1 MAKPKIRFKGYQEDW
16 EQRKFGELGSVA
28 MCKRIFKEQ
37 TSPVGDIPFYKIG
50 TFGVEPD
57 AFISRELFEEYKEK
71 FQYPKIGDMLISASG
86 TIGRTVEYDGEEAYF
101 QDSNIVWFKHD
112 ERVDNSFLKCI
123 YGIVK
128 WSGIEGSTIKR
139 LYNDNFLKT
148 EFYMPSVA
156 EQEKIGEYFTNLDHL
171 ITLHQRKCDET
182 KKLKNKTLKS
192 VILSGDWIPLHVP
205 EKMSRYIPEALL
217 ISMGG
222 ATEASIWSNYYE
234 VKKFNP
240 QWKSIP
246 YGYPLENQKFF
257 ILDEFNRPC
266 PDMVAGRLFIAGKGV
281 AQGYYNSPEIT
292 EKSFQHIV
300 SVYDGILYETGD
312 WGRYH
317 KNGCIEFLGRKDNQL
332 KINGYRVE
340 IGEIQ
345 EVMKKS
351 GAEDSVIVLIGEK
364 ADNKRLIAF
373 VVSSYGEN
381 EMKANMKK
389 YLPEYFIPD
398 KIMVMEKFPV
408 TPNGKID
415 RKALISEYEKTL
427 ASAETAA
434 ENNFID
440 DIIDPSQTRN
450 VLVSA
455 LDILSG
461 KRVQKLPKKHNNI
474 QF

>member
-1 MAKPKIRFKGYQEDW
+1 M
-16 EQRKFGELGSVA
+16 
-28 MCKRIFKEQ
+28 
-37 TSPVGDIPFYKIG
+37 
-50 TFGVEPD
+50 
-57 AFISRELFEEYKEK
+57 
-71 FQYPKIGDMLISASG
+71 
-86 TIGRTVEYDGEEAYF
+86 
-101 QDSNIVWFKHD
+101 
-112 ERVDNSFLKCI
+112 
-123 YGIVK
+123 
-128 WSGIEGSTIKR
+128 
-139 LYNDNFLKT
+139 
-148 EFYMPSVA
+148 
-156 EQEKIGEYFTNLDHL
+156 
-171 ITLHQRKCDET
+171 
-182 KKLKNKTLKS
+182 
-192 VILSGDWIPLHVP
+192 SGDWIPLHVP
-205 EKMSRYIPEALL
+205 EKMSKYIPKALL

-257 ILDEFNRPC
+257 ILDEFNRQC

-364 ADNKRLIAF
+364 ADNKKTYRICC
-373 VVSSYGEN
+373 
-381 EMKANMKK
+381 
-389 YLPEYFIPD
+389 FI
-398 KIMVMEKFPV
+398 I
-408 TPNGKID
+408 
-415 RKALISEYEKTL
+415 R
-427 ASAETAA
+427 
-434 ENNFID
+434 
-440 DIIDPSQTRN
+440 
-450 VLVSA
+450 
-455 LDILSG
+455 
-461 KRVQKLPKKHNNI
+461 
-474 QF
+474 